1 MNRPHTHFEEKMGS
15 GKFSSTDDDFHETIS
30 SIVEREPAREEL
42 IHHFPVFTGHVN
54 LARHLMLYEL
64 YKKTENLAG
73 NIADVGVWKGKSMFF
88 FAKLVKTF
96 EPYSKTQ
103 VHGFDWFEGMDPDP
117 EKDSDTWT
125 GMYDSD
131 EERIVE
137 LIKEQSLQN
146 FTILHNMDLTEHLQE
161 FFNEHPYIRFKLV
174 FIDCGISD
182 VLESSIKPFFEH
194 MPPGGI
200 LVLDHYNAKESP
212 TESDHLEAVIGD
224 RKIKQFDT
232 VRSPT
237 GYVIK

>member
-1 MNRPHTHFEEKMGS
+1 M
-15 GKFSSTDDDFHETIS
+15 
-30 SIVEREPAREEL
+30 
-42 IHHFPVFTGHVN
+42 
-54 LARHLMLYEL
+54 
-64 YKKTENLAG
+64 
-73 NIADVGVWKGKSMFF
+73 
-88 FAKLVKTF
+88 KTF